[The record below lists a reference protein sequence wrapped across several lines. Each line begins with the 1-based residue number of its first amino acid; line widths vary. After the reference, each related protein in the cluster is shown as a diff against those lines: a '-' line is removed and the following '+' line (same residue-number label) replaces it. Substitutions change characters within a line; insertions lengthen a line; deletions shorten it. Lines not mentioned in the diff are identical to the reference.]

1 MKPSAFVLILLTSL
15 CQAGQFRFGLGRGE
29 SMNAKLANPPAV
41 RIGRTSLSI
50 DVKDG
55 NVTPTAG
62 GYPMAGGGFPG
73 AGGMPSGQPIGAFDP
88 SLPLTQV
95 QAALDQH
102 FSESFTIAQSNG
114 EASLRIAITH
124 HTPAESRIDQMT
136 QRARV
141 PAPPNPDGTPR
152 FDQFGNPEM
161 LQRDIVVEQ
170 WSARGQLAARVELV
184 DGSGA
189 LLDSFAP
196 QASVRATQIVSADGQ
211 DRLDR
216 TKLPPSEQVRDKLIA
231 DFVAQLVQ
239 RYAPPAEA
247 VEVPLAVDDELR
259 AGNKMAKDGDFEHAV
274 ESWTSAV
281 MKKRENIGDPIH
293 NVGVVHE
300 VQAYDMLLRQADP
313 AKIAP
318 YLERAAKQYSEASA
332 ADSKEK
338 YFTRASDRIRK
349 AQQRLTRF
357 TELEAAR
364 QRAIT
369 AKAQPSPW
377 PPGSQPQQ
385 QPPPPV
391 VHQPE
396 AQPPPPQQQAPGV
409 PVSSFAPTAAAPAE
423 QPAPQAA
430 AAEPAAVDPA
440 MQEAL
445 EQALKDP
452 RADNAQEAAFRQFAR
467 LRLKAAQAA
476 PTAELTTQ
484 LHAAGAAVYKLTALQ
499 ARRVVYQESTAWS
512 ALQPKLAM
520 YRDSAA
526 AFAQDGQITAEE
538 RAALVTMARNLELTD
553 ADVKAIESTLKLP
566 Q

>member
-1 MKPSAFVLILLTSL
+1 MKSSAVVLLLLVSL
-15 CQAGQFRFGLGRGE
+15 CHAGQFRFGLGRGE
-29 SMNAKLANPPAV
+29 SLNAKLANPPAV
-41 RIGRTSLSI
+41 RIGRTTLLI

-55 NVTPTAG
+55 NVTPGAG
-62 GYPMAGGGFPG
+62 GYPMSGGGFPG
-73 AGGMPSGQPIGAFDP
+73 GGGMPSGQPLGAFDP

-95 QAALDQH
+95 QAALDRH
-102 FSESFTIAQSNG
+102 FSENFTITQSNG
-114 EASLRIAITH
+114 EVSLRVAVTH
-124 HTPAESRIDQMT
+124 HTPAESRIDQMA

-152 FDQFGNPEM
+152 IDQFGNPEM

-196 QASVRATQIVSADGQ
+196 QASVRASQIVSADGQ

-216 TKLPPSEQVRDKLIA
+216 TKLPPSEQVREKLIS
-231 DFVAQLVQ
+231 DFVAQIVQ
-239 RYAPPAEA
+239 RYAPPAEP

-274 ESWTSAV
+274 ESWSSAV
-281 MKKRENIGDPIH
+281 MKKRENSGDPIH
-293 NVGVVHE
+293 NVGVVYE

-357 TELEAAR
+357 IELEAAR
-364 QRAIT
+364 QRALT
-369 AKAQPSPW
+369 AKAQPSAW

-391 VHQPE
+391 VQQPE
-396 AQPPPPQQQAPGV
+396 IQPPPPQQQQAPGV
-409 PVSSFAPTAAAPAE
+409 PVSSFAPAAAVAE
-423 QPAPQAA
+423 QPAPPAV
-430 AAEPAAVDPA
+430 AEPAAAVDPA

-452 RADNAQEAAFRQFAR
+452 RADNAQETAFRQFVR
-467 LRLKAAQAA
+467 LRLKASHSVPA
-476 PTAELTTQ
+476 PDLTTQ

-538 RAALVTMARNLELTD
+538 RAALVTMAHNLELTD